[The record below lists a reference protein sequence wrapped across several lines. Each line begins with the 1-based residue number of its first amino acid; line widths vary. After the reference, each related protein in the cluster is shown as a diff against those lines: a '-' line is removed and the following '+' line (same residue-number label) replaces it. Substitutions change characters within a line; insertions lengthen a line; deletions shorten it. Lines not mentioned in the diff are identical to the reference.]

1 MELFLNYR
9 KDVSAVG
16 LKSFSTACTNK
27 KEVIFMTYYV
37 VVFVFVIVGV
47 VLSTLIEMD
56 AEVEKSNPKRTPYQ
70 IFMHNL
76 ILLGIVAPLIGIM
89 LHQFM

>member
-1 MELFLNYR
+1 
-9 KDVSAVG
+9 
-16 LKSFSTACTNK
+16 
-27 KEVIFMTYYV
+27 MTYYV

-56 AEVEKSNPKRTPYQ
+56 AEVEKPNPKRTPYQ

-76 ILLGIVAPLIGIM
+76 ILLGVVAPLIGIT